1 MDNQRL
7 LVWAAFGMLAFMTYQ
22 AWLQDYAP
30 QSPTEV
36 TAAEGETPPGAVND
50 VDVLNRPSRVRFK
63 IVGEHDINTDR

>member
-30 QSPTEV
+30 ASAPEIV
-36 TAAEGETPPGAVND
+36 APDTATPLTTDQGAVD
-50 VDVLNRPSRVRFK
+50 ALRGLPSAS
-63 IVGEHDINTDR
+63 EE